1 MYPSTQGVKPQYIQ
15 GESFLWKTPP
25 MSEERRIESKVRLD
39 NDLAELL
46 RRIEFERKLTR
57 QQLITDAIW
66 FYIERGL
73 GDAAPTRPAA
83 SPPPSV
89 LNPQTAEER
98 LLVAGLL
105 LLWRDKREIAKGVKE
120 IVGGLLSNW
129 MEKAKG
135 MLNGGERSA

>member
-1 MYPSTQGVKPQYIQ
+1 
-15 GESFLWKTPP
+15 

-83 SPPPSV
+83 NPPPSV